1 MKFTTRSIEALKAT
15 GKREDIWETGR
26 NGFGVRLSASGTV
39 SWQYMY
45 RFDGLPRR
53 MTLGK
58 FPMMGLADA
67 HEAHARAEKQ
77 KSLGFDPAAEKVS
90 NNVENR
96 KMPTV
101 EGLIT
106 QYLDAATKKS
116 IREDKGYFNK
126 NIIPNIG
133 RRKADK
139 VKRRDINAILDEIV
153 TRGAP
158 IAANRTLAAL
168 RKMYNWA
175 ISRDILEFNPC
186 TAISPPG
193 KEQSRDRVLSNDELK
208 CFMQNLPK
216 ADMLPVVKLAMQFQ
230 LITLQRKG
238 EVVGMEWAEV
248 DLNAKIWTIPND
260 KAKNGKSHRVPLSE
274 MAINIL
280 AKAQKLKGKGDWVF
294 PSRLIGRQ
302 LTADAVSKAL
312 RKNREHLGVSGLTPH
327 DLRRTG
333 ASHLASMGIPRLHI
347 SKILNHVESGVTAV
361 YDRYSYDNEK
371 ERALDVWG
379 QKLNQIVNEEQGS
392 SVVVGSFQ

>member
-1 MKFTTRSIEALKAT
+1 MKFTDRSVQALKKT
-15 GKREDIWETGR
+15 GKREDIWEAGR
-26 NGFGVRLSASGTV
+26 NGFGIRLSAKGTI

-45 RFDGLPRR
+45 RFEGTPRR

-58 FPMMGLADA
+58 YPMMDLADA
-67 HEAHARAEKQ
+67 HQAHAEAERK
-77 KSLGFDPAAEKVS
+77 KSRGIDPATEKVS

-101 EGLIT
+101 SGLVDL
-106 QYLDAATKKS
+106 YVAAATKKS
-116 IREDKGYFNK
+116 IREDIGYFKN

-139 VKRRDINAILDEIV
+139 VKRRDINAILDDIV
-153 TRGAP
+153 ARGAP
-158 IAANRTLAAL
+158 ISANRTLAAT

-193 KEQSRDRVLSNDELK
+193 KERSRDRVLSDEELK
-208 CFMQNLPK
+208 GFMLNIAS
-216 ADMLPVVKLAMQFQ
+216 ADMLPVVRLAMQFQ

-238 EVVGMEWAEV
+238 EVVRMEWADV
-248 DLNAKIWTIPND
+248 DLNAKVWTIPSD
-260 KAKNGKSHRVPLSE
+260 KTKNGKSHRVPLSE
-274 MAINIL
+274 QALTLL
-280 AKAQKLKGKGDWVF
+280 AEVKEIKGEGDWVF
-294 PSRLIGRQ
+294 PSRLRGRQ
-302 LTADAVSKAL
+302 LTADAISKAL
-312 RKNREHLGVSGLTPH
+312 RKNRERLGVSDLTPH

-371 ERALDVWG
+371 KRALDVWG
-379 QKLNQIVNEEQGS
+379 QRLNEIVTEKQGG
-392 SVVVGSFQ
+392 SVVINAF